1 MQRIAPSLY
10 SYENDCNITETT
22 INEEPQDYK
31 PSRGEVIVIAI
42 LKKYG
47 FLTTSLIQR
56 LMNLHGHAKLNALK
70 ILRKMQQQK
79 KMQKF
84 TISFNSER
92 QDINIYVLPRKIRTA
107 NKVRNQFK
115 YDMTD
120 IPYVLEHLSVTQW
133 HISVLEGSKA
143 KEIYAFKQINQEG
156 FIAQIPSLIEVRT
169 KLGTRM
175 NLCALPVPKGV
186 HKQDLGRLFT
196 NIITIDKYLGAR
208 KDRFKAYV
216 IVLICESE
224 SQIEEVSLML
234 REMGEIKE
242 IYILYSIDVMT
253 SEENLDPLKIMYDVN
268 RAEGETKLEVC
279 RLRD

>member
-1 MQRIAPSLY
+1 MKRISPSLY
-10 SYENDCNITETT
+10 SYENDCSIIETT
-22 INEEPQDYK
+22 INNEPQDNK
-31 PSRGEVIVIAI
+31 PSRGETIVITI

-56 LMNLHGHAKLNALK
+56 LMNLNGHAKLNALK

-79 KMQKF
+79 KIQKF
-84 TISFNSER
+84 TITFNSDR
-92 QDINIYVLPRKIRTA
+92 QDINVYVLPRKIRME
-107 NKVRNQFK
+107 NKVRNQYK

-120 IPYVLEHLSVTQW
+120 IPYILEHLSVAQW

-143 KEIYAFKQINQEG
+143 KEIFIFKKINQNG
-156 FIAQIPSLIEVRT
+156 YIAQIPSLIEIRT
-169 KLGTRM
+169 RIGTRM
-175 NLCALPVPKGV
+175 YLCALPIPKGIY
-186 HKQDLGRLFT
+186 KQDLGSFFT

-234 REMGEIKE
+234 REMGETKE

-253 SEENLDPLKIMYDVN
+253 SEENLDPLKIMYDVD

-279 RLRD
+279 KLRD